1 MTLGFFLQKYENAQ
15 QPQLKII
22 RGERQLTLN
31 NRIIEVN
38 DANKPYI
45 SETIIKTGDNLN
57 SVLQRLK
64 ISNIKDIQRCIN
76 NDKNAK
82 KLLKLLSGKPIYAAT
97 DSVGNLIWLKYLHTP
112 NSELN
117 SKIASKYL
125 QITRDK
131 NNCYKASE
139 EIEIPSKHV
148 RVAFGNI
155 LSSLFDATESAG
167 IPNFIALQMT
177 DILSNKI
184 DFVRELRHGDQFIVI
199 YEIQTINGYNIGSGK
214 ILAMEFKNHD
224 KQYNAIWF
232 DNNGL
237 ETGAYYDFDGNS
249 LQRAFL
255 RNAIKFT
262 RISSTFGKRLHPI
275 NKTWVEH
282 KGVDYVAPTGTPIYA
297 TADGVVEF
305 VGWQN
310 GYGKVTILKHYDK
323 YSTLYAHQSQIAP
336 KISKGK
342 KVHQGQLLGYVGSTG
357 WATGPHLHYELRI
370 NNKPVNPL
378 TINLPISKKID
389 KSNIESF
396 KNTMAFYQTQ
406 INFLA
411 KFNNESIK
419 LASSN

>member
-22 RGERQLTLN
+22 RGERKLN
-31 NRIIEVN
+31 VHNRILEIN
-38 DANKPYI
+38 DIHKPYI

-64 ISNIKDIQRCIN
+64 ISNIKDIQRFIS

-82 KLLKLLSGKPIYAAT
+82 KLAKLMSGRPIYAAT

-117 SKIASKYL
+117 GKVASKYL
-125 QITRDK
+125 QITRNP

-139 EIEIPSKHV
+139 EVEIPNKHV

-155 LSSLFDATESAG
+155 LSSLFEATESAG

-184 DFVRELRHGDQFIVI
+184 DFLRELRHGDQFIII
-199 YEIQTINGYNIGSGK
+199 YEVQTINGYNIGSGK

-237 ETGAYYDFDGNS
+237 EIGAYYDFDGNS

-255 RNAIKFT
+255 RNAVKFT

-282 KGVDYVAPTGTPIYA
+282 KGIDYVAPTGTPIYA

-342 KVHQGQLLGYVGSTG
+342 KVYQGQLLGYVGSTG

-389 KSNIESF
+389 KSNFESF